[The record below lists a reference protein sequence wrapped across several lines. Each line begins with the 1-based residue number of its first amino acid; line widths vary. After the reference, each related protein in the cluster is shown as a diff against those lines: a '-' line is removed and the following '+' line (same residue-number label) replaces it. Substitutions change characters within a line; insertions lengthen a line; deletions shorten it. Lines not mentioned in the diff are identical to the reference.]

1 MAQESNLVVI
11 LGPTASGKTQVGVR
25 IARVLNGEIISA
37 DSRQVYRGMDLG
49 TGKDLKEYGE
59 VPYHLIDIVDPGYEF
74 SVFEFQHRFVSAF
87 LDMRG
92 REKPPILVGGTGL
105 YLEAILQGYRLVEVP
120 PNPKLRTELE
130 PLSLG
135 ELADHLKAIHPSL
148 HNTTDLR
155 QRERVIRA
163 IEIAQF
169 KGDPSSHPSLPDL
182 SPIIFGIR
190 WPREVLCQRITR
202 RLRERIK
209 QGMME
214 EIKGLHKAGVSVEK
228 LDFYGLEYRYGAMYL
243 RGLLTKNDL
252 FQKLNSAIHQ
262 FAKRQETWFRRMER
276 HGTRIHWLAGD
287 KDPAGKILEML
298 ENQRSRRVF

>member
-1 MAQESNLVVI
+1 MAQEFNLLVL
-11 LGPTASGKTQVGVR
+11 LGATASGKTQVGVR
-25 IARVLNGEIISA
+25 IARALNGEIISA

-87 LDMRG
+87 LDIQGRG
-92 REKPPILVGGTGL
+92 KLPILVGGTGL
-105 YLEAILQGYRLVEVP
+105 YLEAVLKGYRLVEVP
-120 PNPKLRTELE
+120 PNPELRSELE
-130 PLSLG
+130 PLSLE

-155 QRERVIRA
+155 HRERIIRA

-169 KGDPSSHPSLPDL
+169 NADPMKQPFLPDL
-182 SPIIFGIR
+182 SPIVFGIR

-202 RLRERIK
+202 RLRERIN

-214 EIKGLHKAGVSVEK
+214 EIKRLHKAGVSFEK
-228 LDFYGLEYRYGAMYL
+228 MEFYGLEYRYGAMYL
-243 RGLLTKNDL
+243 RGLITRNDL

-276 HGTRIHWLAGD
+276 RGARIHWVPGD

-298 ENQRSRRVF
+298 KNQRAKRVF